1 MENTEHETEVK
12 NIRTYDKEVQGCQNH
27 NKDVML
33 AFDSTEE
40 NYDIKDL
47 FLTQRQADS
56 LHKELG
62 EVIARNNE
70 K

>member
-12 NIRTYDKEVQGCQNH
+12 NIRAYDKGVKGCQRH
-27 NKDVML
+27 DKDVML
-33 AFDSTEE
+33 AFDSTNEE
-40 NYDIKDL
+40 YDIKDL
-47 FLTQRQADS
+47 FLTQEQAEF

-70 K
+70 R